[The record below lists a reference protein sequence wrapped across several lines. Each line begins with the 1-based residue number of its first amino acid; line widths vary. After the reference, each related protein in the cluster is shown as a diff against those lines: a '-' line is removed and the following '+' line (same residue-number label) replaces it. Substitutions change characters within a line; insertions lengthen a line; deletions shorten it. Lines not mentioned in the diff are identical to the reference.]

1 MSDTAVTTYSGDVE
15 RLPAAH
21 VDAREPMTP
30 MLMLQAAVERG
41 ASLETLEKLMTLQ
54 ERFEA
59 NQARKAFD
67 DAMAAAKAEIP
78 IIAKNREVDFTSSKG
93 RTHYR
98 HEDLAEIART
108 VNPILARFGLSYRFR
123 STVDGSMVTVTCV
136 VSHRAGYFE
145 ENTLTAAKDESG
157 SKNSIQAVG
166 SALTYLQRMTLKA
179 SLGLAASDDDDG
191 RASSQVDPG
200 TVSDD
205 QIDVLRRLI
214 VEAKADIGRFLEAY
228 KVESLEDL
236 PVARFAEAVG
246 KLERKRAQIA
256 AAQEQSQQETSD
268 A

>member
-1 MSDTAVTTYSGDVE
+1 
-15 RLPAAH
+15 
-21 VDAREPMTP
+21 
-30 MLMLQAAVERG
+30 
-41 ASLETLEKLMTLQ
+41 
-54 ERFEA
+54 
-59 NQARKAFD
+59 
-67 DAMAAAKAEIP
+67 
-78 IIAKNREVDFTSSKG
+78 
-93 RTHYR
+93 
-98 HEDLAEIART
+98 
-108 VNPILARFGLSYRFR
+108 
-123 STVDGSMVTVTCV
+123 MVTVTCV

-205 QIDVLRRLI
+205 QIDVLRRLV

-228 KVESLEDL
+228 KIESLEDL

-256 AAQEQSQQETSD
+256 SAQDQQQETSD

>member
-1 MSDTAVTTYSGDVE
+1 
-15 RLPAAH
+15 
-21 VDAREPMTP
+21 
-30 MLMLQAAVERG
+30 
-41 ASLETLEKLMTLQ
+41 
-54 ERFEA
+54 
-59 NQARKAFD
+59 
-67 DAMAAAKAEIP
+67 
-78 IIAKNREVDFTSSKG
+78 
-93 RTHYR
+93 
-98 HEDLAEIART
+98 
-108 VNPILARFGLSYRFR
+108 
-123 STVDGSMVTVTCV
+123 
-136 VSHRAGYFE
+136 
-145 ENTLTAAKDESG
+145 
-157 SKNSIQAVG
+157 
-166 SALTYLQRMTLKA
+166 MTLKA